1 VEPEDDVV
9 GMSRPESS
17 EDLDGIEETLA
28 ILSDPLAM
36 EQVRESERAIAAG
49 EPRAS
54 LADVQAR
61 LERRRRDAE
70 A

>member
-1 VEPEDDVV
+1 MEPEDDAV
-9 GMSRPESS
+9 GMSRPDSS

-36 EQVRESERAIAAG
+36 EQIRESEQAIVAG
-49 EPRAS
+49 DLGAS

-61 LERRRRDAE
+61 LARRQRDAE